1 MCGICKYTVTECP
14 ILAGTEVRIQTLQKV
29 AVFDPTID
37 MQMARAG
44 VSQARVVCW
53 RFNDHLSDGPLYSV
67 TRGFVILN
75 RGA

>member
-1 MCGICKYTVTECP
+1 MCGICKYTVIECP

-44 VSQARVVCW
+44 VSQARVVC
-53 RFNDHLSDGPLYSV
+53 
-67 TRGFVILN
+67 
-75 RGA
+75 